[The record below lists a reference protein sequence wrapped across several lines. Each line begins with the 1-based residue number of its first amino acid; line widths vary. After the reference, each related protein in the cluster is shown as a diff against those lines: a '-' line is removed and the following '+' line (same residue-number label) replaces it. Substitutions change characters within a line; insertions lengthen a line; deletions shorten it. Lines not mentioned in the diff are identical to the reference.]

1 MDMQKIISAL
11 QCARICANQHNKI
24 KRIEDFDRFIAE
36 IAYSRNI
43 EVRGMQYPY
52 AVAKVLNYDAIK
64 LQETL
69 YKQTEYFERR
79 INALHRRASLHKGEI
94 CGSRARAEI
103 TGMITV
109 LNALGYEVKMN
120 WDLWCAECEIV
131 PSEAVAKSMEVQN
144 D

>member
-24 KRIEDFDRFIAE
+24 KRIEDFDRYIAE

-43 EVRGMQYPY
+43 EVQGMQYPY

-64 LQETL
+64 LQEKL
-69 YKQTEYFERR
+69 YKQSEYFERR
-79 INALHRRASLHKGEI
+79 IDALHRRASLHKGEI

-103 TGMITV
+103 TGIITV

-131 PSEAVAKSMEVQN
+131 PAEAVAKSLEVKH